1 MLRCYD
7 THEILKLQAHP
18 IWRIDACVCWSRF
31 NFGATPLHDTTWN
44 HRSTSNAF
52 VCFSKHSTHKLELAN
67 NQPKYGN
74 SELLVAA
81 APCRRAPPLR
91 RAALLGPPAGLPRP
105 AADTDGG
112 QQPCSNNP
120 RLQRAARVRG
130 PAGAEEGHHRRPQE
144 PDGGLVRARR
154 VRLLRRV
161 LRRP

>member
-1 MLRCYD
+1 MLRCCD

-81 APCRRAPPLR
+81 APCRRVPPLR
-91 RAALLGPPAGLPRP
+91 RAALLGPPAD
-105 AADTDGG
+105 ADGG
-112 QQPCSNNP
+112 QQPAA
-120 RLQRAARVRG
+120 AARVRG